1 VGTPEKAVGVLIRIP
16 QRENTRHGRHVL
28 FSPGYVWG
36 AGGLSAGLCVAVWCI
51 VLHYVAACCSVLQ
64 RV

>member
-51 VLHYVAACCSVLQ
+51 VLQHVAACCSVLQ